1 MSQSITEASRL
12 PTAAGDRDNRVLPLT
27 RWISPVIVFFLVAAF
42 VILFIFPERTGDLFA
57 WTIRPKMTAMM
68 MGAGYLS
75 GIYFFSRLFLARQW
89 HPFRHGFLPITTF
102 TWFMGLATLLHWDR
116 FHHDHL
122 SFWAWAGL
130 YFITPFL
137 VPYVWYRNR
146 DRDPGT
152 LEPGDVEVPRPVRIL
167 LGVVGAGEVALALFM
182 FLLPA
187 AAIEIWPWLLTPLTA
202 RVVGGWFALHGV
214 LGLVLSGERRWSA
227 MRVMVQTQLVTLVFI
242 LVAVFRAWPEFDS
255 ANPFTWVFA
264 LGTAFWLLILAAI
277 YYVVPGKGQT
287 VLLV

>member
-1 MSQSITEASRL
+1 VDSAFLRRGYYWQGPRQSTTQTCEVSYE
-12 PTAAGDRDNRVLPLT
+12 
-27 RWISPVIVFFLVAAF
+27 
-42 VILFIFPERTGDLFA
+42 PEHHGSVTG
-57 WTIRPKMTAMM
+57 
-68 MGAGYLS
+68 
-75 GIYFFSRLFLARQW
+75 
-89 HPFRHGFLPITTF
+89 
-102 TWFMGLATLLHWDR
+102 DR

-137 VPYVWYRNR
+137 APYVWYRNR

-152 LEPGDVEVPRPVRIL
+152 FEPGDVAAPRPVRIL
-167 LGVVGAGEVALALFM
+167 LGVVGAGEAALALFM

-214 LGLVLSGERRWSA
+214 LGLALSGERRWSA

-255 ANPFTWVFA
+255 ANPITWIFV
-264 LGTAFWLLILAAI
+264 LGTAAWLLILAAI
-277 YYVVPGKGQT
+277 YYTLDAGHRKQQDIGFRR
-287 VLLV
+287 